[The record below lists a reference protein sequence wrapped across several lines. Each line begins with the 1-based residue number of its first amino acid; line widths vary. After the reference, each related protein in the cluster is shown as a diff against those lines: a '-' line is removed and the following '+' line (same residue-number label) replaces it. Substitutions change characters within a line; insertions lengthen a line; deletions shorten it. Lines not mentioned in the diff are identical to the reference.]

1 LRIVLLGGRVDGKS
15 SSGNTILGREEFK
28 TGRGTETVIE
38 ECKKSQ
44 GEVAGRKVTVVDTP
58 GWAWNSVW
66 DTPECVEQEIVH
78 SVSLCPPGP
87 HAILLVFPVGFIKE
101 THRKSVEE
109 HMKLLSQKVW
119 RNTILLFTWGDLLGD
134 TTIEQHIEKW
144 EALQW
149 LVEKCGNRYHVLR
162 GDCTQVTELLEKIE
176 EMVEVNDENYFSIE
190 IYQYWEKQIRKEVK
204 EILKEKKQQIL
215 REQEELKTKH
225 QIELKE
231 RERMREE
238 IQKLNGKIR
247 KLQERV
253 EEMQDRLGNE
263 NDEQSRRE
271 LEGEL
276 RKEQQKR
283 DRLERKRK

>member
-1 LRIVLLGGRVDGKS
+1 MADLPEDRLLPDKPPFTNIGVDYFGPFEVKRGRSLLRIVLLGGRVDGKS

-44 GEVAGRKVTVVDTP
+44 
-58 GWAWNSVW
+58 
-66 DTPECVEQEIVH
+66 
-78 SVSLCPPGP
+78 GP